1 MAAQLRLKL
10 ERKPAFRREDFI
22 VSNANAQAVA
32 ALDAWPAW
40 LGDALVL
47 VGPPGVGKT
56 HLAEVWAR
64 LVGAARFKPGQAVGE
79 LKPGPVLVEDAD
91 RLSDDEG
98 LFHLINRAG
107 GHGGGLLLTA
117 RTAPAL
123 WPATIP
129 DLRSRLNALVSV
141 QIAEP
146 DDAVLTGL
154 LAKLFRARN
163 IRPPDDLLPYL
174 VARMERSARAAEA
187 IVVKLDDAAD
197 AEGRAVGKALAREVL
212 ELAGEADE

>member
-1 MAAQLRLKL
+1 LAAQLRLKL

-22 VSNANAQAVA
+22 VSVSNAQAVA
-32 ALDAWPAW
+32 ALDAYPAW
-40 LGDALVL
+40 LGGALVL
-47 VGPPGVGKT
+47 VGPPGVGKS
-56 HLAEVWAR
+56 HLAEVWTKK
-64 LVGAARFKPGQAVGE
+64 VGAARFQAGQAVGE

-91 RLSDDEG
+91 RLQDDEG
-98 LFHLINRAG
+98 LFHLINR
-107 GHGGGLLLTA
+107 GGGLLLTA
-117 RTAPAL
+117 RTLPSQ
-123 WPATIP
+123 WPATLP

-187 IVVKLDDAAD
+187 MVIKLDEAAD
-197 AEGRAVGKALAREVL
+197 AEGRPVGKALAREVL
-212 ELAGEADE
+212 ELNGDLFDE